1 MINFYNTVLMFLL
14 FIISTHTIDAYTT
27 PEAENFARELN
38 SKNNEYYSGEKL
50 IKQSEIKAI
59 LNKIENSGK
68 LADNEKLFLKIE
80 AYTLWANTS
89 PPSETFEKD
98 YPILKEIYKSIKD
111 KAFRNVRLSSE
122 VYASYAD
129 FAGAMIPLANLHD
142 DAYSYIFML
151 DAEEYARIALI
162 KDPHSIKASVLYG
175 ISFSTINY
183 KYNDLYSKSLK
194 FMGST
199 KNLPEYM
206 VFRTH
211 IYKSM
216 MYMKVNETE
225 KAFEE
230 LEKAEKIYPNA
241 FFVSMLATSYANGR
255 TGFTSSETNSVN
267 NSFNSFQED
276 KNKE

>member
-1 MINFYNTVLMFLL
+1 MINFYNAILMFLL
-14 FIISTHTIDAYTT
+14 FIISSHTIDAYTS
-27 PEAENFARELN
+27 PEAENFVRELN

-59 LNKIENSGK
+59 IDQVENSGK
-68 LADNEKLFLKIE
+68 LTDEEKLFLKIE

-89 PPSETFEKD
+89 PPLETFEKD

-111 KAFRNVRLSSE
+111 KAFRSVSLSSE

-162 KDPHSIKASVLYG
+162 KDPHSIKASILYG

-199 KNLPEYM
+199 ENLPEYM

-230 LEKAEKIYPNA
+230 LKKAENIYPNA
-241 FFVSMLATSYANGR
+241 FFVSMLTISYANGED
-255 TGFTSSETNSVN
+255 GFTGSESSTVYN
-267 NSFNSFQED
+267 FQED
-276 KNKE
+276 KSKE